1 MSHCGLRVF
10 ATIFALAAGAPAR
23 AQDFYAG
30 KTVTFSTH
38 VAPGGGYDTYIRLL
52 GRHIGR
58 HVPGNPKILVSNQPG
73 AGGLTAANFAG
84 TLAPKDGTF
93 ATLLSQGL
101 LLTEATGGPGLQVS
115 LAKFNWIGNLSQ
127 ANNVLAVWH
136 TSRAKTIEDA
146 KQFEVI
152 TGSTGVGSISSSLP
166 AVYNAMLGTKFR
178 IVYGYDGA
186 GQLQLAM
193 ARGEIDGRGTNT
205 WASYRATV
213 PDDVKAG
220 RIRALLQPVGA
231 RIVPLAEGARPPH
244 FALVWLGMGGD
255 GHIASLFPNTDP
267 QADDPRDLVRLTPDP
282 LPPEAP
288 YDRLS
293 LTIPALLACDALMF
307 VIRGADKRALFEAAL
322 LGTNDLP
329 VARLLGAR
337 RQPVTCFA

>member
-136 TSRAKTIEDA
+136 TSRAETIEDA

-220 RIRALLQPVGA
+220 RIRALLQIGLRKDQDLPDVPLFSDLVKGDSGKGPIANFLSLALAISRPVGMPAGVPPERVEIFRRAFMETMNDPLFVEEA
-231 RIVPLAEGARPPH
+231 RKIGAEIDPMIGEEVQAAINRMLSTPRDVI
-244 FALVWLGMGGD
+244 AKAQVAMGG
-255 GHIASLFPNTDP
+255 
-267 QADDPRDLVRLTPDP
+267 
-282 LPPEAP
+282 
-288 YDRLS
+288 
-293 LTIPALLACDALMF
+293 
-307 VIRGADKRALFEAAL
+307 
-322 LGTNDLP
+322 
-329 VARLLGAR
+329 
-337 RQPVTCFA
+337 